1 MALLELIRGP
11 EDVRRLT
18 RDQLQPLADEVRRRL
33 IDVVSQTGGH
43 IGAGLGV
50 VELTVAL
57 GYCFDSPR
65 DKIVWDVGHQGYPW
79 KILTGRND
87 RLPTLRQAGGLSGF
101 LRRTESPHDQF
112 GAGHAGT
119 GLSAAY
125 GIAAARDLVGEQ
137 FKVVAV
143 VGDGALTCG
152 LPYEAMNNAGHSGR
166 DIIMVL
172 NDNGMSIAP
181 NVGAINKYLGSIIAS
196 PITVRI
202 RERVKALIES
212 VSHIVGGQKLVDF
225 AKTMEESIKNF
236 WSPGMLFEELGFRY
250 FGPIDGHNIP
260 QLVQTFEIVKT
271 LRGPRVV
278 HIITEKGKGFPLP
291 EPDTEKY
298 HARAPYDPVTGELR
312 PVKAGPPQWTT
323 VFGEAITQLAG
334 EYPKL
339 VAITAARPS
348 GTGTGIFQKKW
359 PDRFFDV
366 GIAEAHATTFAGGL
380 ATQGIRPVV
389 AIYSTFLQRAYDS
402 IIHDIAIQQLPVIF
416 CLDRAGMVGE
426 DGQTHMGLYDIAYL
440 LAVPHMTVTA
450 PKDGAELIGL
460 LRCALEHTA
469 GPFSKGCCTTAGC
482 SSPWKTAPSP
492 AGSAPSSPRWCR
504 RSPRKPA
511 SSRSVSPTALT
522 SMRPAR
528 SSLQRS
534 VSPASGSRRGCARWP
549 RSNRSPTHERRGR
562 RQPQLPRSQEDPR
575 ASRAGRAPA
584 RGHPVHRGGNRA
596 SLARACAPPPAAPP
610 RAAARLPDH
619 PGGRRHPVA
628 RGPDAQ
634 RRPYAHPGG
643 EPRSGRLPD
652 HRYLADPRLGARRPR
667 APGLR
672 HRVAPRLGAV
682 HRGQAGPESRRTD
695 RVERRRGAQGRR
707 GACDPAPRVR
717 GRRRSR
723 AVLGGRDRGGHAHRL
738 HGVRAV
744 GGRTDRRAERGRHC
758 RGGHLPAHPRRPAAR
773 RALERR
779 HRRRADSS
787 LDRGGAGLLR
797 RSGRHDHEHR
807 RAAGRE
813 ARRASS
819 APGEARAR
827 GLLRAHAQEAAVGRS
842 LRPGA

>member
-1 MALLELIRGP
+1 MALLERIHGP
-11 EDVRRLT
+11 EDIRALAK
-18 RDQLQPLADEVRRRL
+18 DQLQPLADEVRRRL

-65 DKIVWDVGHQGYPW
+65 DKVVWDVGHQGYPW
-79 KILTGRND
+79 KILTGRNE

-101 LRRTESPHDQF
+101 LRRSESPHDQF

-137 FKVVAV
+137 FKVIAV

-250 FGPIDGHNIP
+250 FGPIDGHNIG
-260 QLVQTFEIVKT
+260 QMVQTFEVVKT
-271 LRGPRVV
+271 LKGPRVV
-278 HIITEKGKGFPLP
+278 HVITEKGKGFPLP
-291 EPDTEKY
+291 APDTEKY

-312 PVKAGPPQWTT
+312 AVKGGPPQWTA
-323 VFGEAITQLAG
+323 VFGEALTQLAG

-339 VAITAARPS
+339 VAITAAMPS
-348 GTGTGIFQKKW
+348 GTGTGTFQKKW

-366 GIAEAHATTFAGGL
+366 GIAEAHATTFAAGL
-380 ATQGIRPVV
+380 ATQGVRPVV

-402 IIHDIAIQQLPVIF
+402 IIHDVAIQRLPVIF

-460 LRCALEHTA
+460 LRCALEHTD
-469 GPFSKGCCTTAGC
+469 GPFSLRYPRDK
-482 SSPWKTAPSP
+482 AP
-492 AGSAPSSPRWCR
+492 GE
-504 RSPRKPA
+504 
-511 SSRSVSPTALT
+511 T
-522 SMRPAR
+522 
-528 SSLQRS
+528 
-534 VSPASGSRRGCARWP
+534 
-549 RSNRSPTHERRGR
+549 
-562 RQPQLPRSQEDPR
+562 
-575 ASRAGRAPA
+575 
-584 RGHPVHRGGNRA
+584 
-596 SLARACAPPPAAPP
+596 PPAAEVAPIRYGTWDVLRKGHACALLAVGAMCQPALVAAQELAGEGFDVTVVNCRFLKPVDRELLDALLHDHKLLVTVEDGTVTNGFGAYLAGLVQTVAPENRVVPLGAPDRSYEHAP
-610 RAAARLPDH
+610 RPQQLAEVGLTGAGIAAR
-619 PGGRRHPVA
+619 
-628 RGPDAQ
+628 
-634 RRPYAHPGG
+634 
-643 EPRSGRLPD
+643 
-652 HRYLADPRLGARRPR
+652 
-667 APGLR
+667 
-672 HRVAPRLGAV
+672 
-682 HRGQAGPESRRTD
+682 
-695 RVERRRGAQGRR
+695 
-707 GACDPAPRVR
+707 
-717 GRRRSR
+717 
-723 AVLGGRDRGGHAHRL
+723 
-738 HGVRAV
+738 VRALA
-744 GGRTDRRAERGRHC
+744 AE
-758 RGGHLPAHPRRPAAR
+758 
-773 RALERR
+773 E
-779 HRRRADSS
+779 S
-787 LDRGGAGLLR
+787 LTH
-797 RSGRHDHEHR
+797 S
-807 RAAGRE
+807 
-813 ARRASS
+813 
-819 APGEARAR
+819 
-827 GLLRAHAQEAAVGRS
+827 
-842 LRPGA
+842 